1 MMSCKYII
9 MSFICGTFLRSCGI
23 IEINGSGYKGLSME
37 DKANVKVC
45 LVPID
50 SLKTDSKVY
59 QVTANQ
65 VKNYLNA
72 HGDVILYE
80 WRSFCKSKACISP
93 SQAEKVCNEKGYEFC
108 IVACDYDYLGKGI
121 NIGVPLLAIN
131 MNAYGTDNIKKYTH
145 KFFSELLGERSYKD
159 LGVFHRFSYG
169 HYVCSYE
176 NVDDIQKN
184 R

>member
-1 MMSCKYII
+1 MDCYKYVI
-9 MSFICGTFLRSCGI
+9 MAFVCGTVLKSCGI
-23 IEINGSGYKGLSME
+23 IEINGSGYNSLSKA

-50 SLKTDSKVY
+50 SLKADTKVY

-65 VKNYLNA
+65 VKSHLSM

-80 WRSFCKSKACISP
+80 WRTFCKSEVCISP

-108 IVACDYDYLGKGI
+108 IVACDYDYLDSGF

-131 MNAYGTDNIKKYTH
+131 MKAYGTDNVKKYTS
-145 KFFSELLGERSYKD
+145 KFFQNYWVSGSMK
-159 LGVFHRFSYG
+159 
-169 HYVCSYE
+169 
-176 NVDDIQKN
+176 I
-184 R
+184 